1 MAQEP
6 DNLISE
12 SQASTANETA
22 ETRETKL
29 GRHHYY
35 SRETV
40 LIISL
45 VILALLSLFTA
56 FITRMY
62 HKKIHTLADQWFAE
76 GEAALQAG
84 DAKQALT
91 DYRNALVYSPDNTAF
106 QFHLAQALAAMGQG
120 DQAQSY
126 LLTLLDESPGSGQIN
141 LSLARIAA
149 RAGSVQDAVSYYHR
163 AIYGVW
169 EQNPLITRW
178 GVRRELCEYLL
189 DHGAWTQAEPEL
201 IALADQVPATDV
213 TRLKVTSALL
223 LRAAMWDRAFNEYR
237 MVLNDDPH
245 DEDALAGAG
254 TAAFQSGRFAD
265 ALYYLEKL
273 SPENRTEPRWASMLE
288 TARELREA
296 NPYEAG
302 ISMRDKADRT
312 MNAIRQAQSRLQ
324 SCVQSQSNEH
334 PAHSA
339 QGADLE
345 KLYATSQEMLTKRR
359 ESDFMRDPGQI
370 DAAMALVFQME
381 DAASQRCGAPTTGP
395 DRILSLI
402 EVTHQGGSK

>member
-1 MAQEP
+1 MTQES
-6 DNLISE
+6 DNLVSE

-22 ETRETKL
+22 ERGETKPE
-29 GRHHYY
+29 RHHY

-45 VILALLSLFTA
+45 VIVALLSLFTA

-62 HKKIHTLADQWFAE
+62 HKKIHTLADQWFAK

-91 DYRNALVYSPDNTAF
+91 DYRNALAYSPDNTAF

-126 LLTLLDESPGSGQIN
+126 LLTLLAESPGSGQIN

-149 RAGSVQDAVSYYHR
+149 HAGSVQDAVGYYHR

-178 GVRRELCEYLL
+178 RVRRELCEYLL

-213 TRLKVTSALL
+213 TRLKVTAALL
-223 LRAAMWDRAFNEYR
+223 LRAAMWDRTFTEYR

-273 SPENRTEPRWASMLE
+273 PPEKRAEPRWASMLE
-288 TARELREA
+288 TAREFREA

-302 ISMRDKADRT
+302 ISMREKADRT
-312 MNAIRQAQSRLQ
+312 MNAIRQAQSRVQ
-324 SCVQSQSNEH
+324 HCAQSQSNAQ
-334 PAHSA
+334 PASSA

-345 KLYATSQEMLTKRR
+345 KLYATSQRMQSKWR

-381 DAASQRCGAPTTGP
+381 DAASQRCGAPTAGP

-402 EVTHQGGSK
+402 EVTHQGGSR